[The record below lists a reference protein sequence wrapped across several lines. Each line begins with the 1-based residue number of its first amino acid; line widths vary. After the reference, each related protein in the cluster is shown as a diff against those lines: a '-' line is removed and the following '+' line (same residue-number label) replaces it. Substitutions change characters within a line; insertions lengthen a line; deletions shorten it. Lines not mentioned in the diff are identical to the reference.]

1 MQHDIPFKL
10 LGPTGSAMG
19 QAIDKCVHCGLC
31 LAVCPTYSI
40 LQEEMDSPRGRIFLM
55 KEALEGSLETD
66 DVMTYIDRCLGCV
79 ACTTACPS
87 GVEYGDLLAPFRAQ
101 AEKKRSR
108 TVMSKITRRLIRETV
123 PYPSRFRAAYHI
135 GKLAGPLKSLAP
147 PAMAPMMDLLPENL
161 PTARALPPVIHAQ
174 GTQRARVALMTGC
187 IQQVVQPEINWAT
200 ARVLARNGVEVVVPQ
215 EQGCC
220 GALSLH
226 IGERE
231 QARSFARNN
240 FGAFPTDVDA
250 IITNAAGCG
259 SGVEEYGLLFRD
271 ESDEEAANTYA
282 DLTMD
287 ISVFLDR
294 LGIATPKELAAPLRV
309 AYHDACHL
317 AHAQRIT
324 QEPRRL
330 LRSIPGLELLEMP
343 EGDMCCGSAGTY
355 NLEQPELARQLGER
369 KVSNALS
376 VKPDVIASGNIG
388 CLVQIQNHS
397 NLRGSPIPV
406 LHTIVVL
413 DRAYRGVSIMT
424 GKNGA
429 D

>member
-1 MQHDIPFKL
+1 MQHDIPIKS

-66 DVMTYIDRCLGCV
+66 EMMTFIDRCLGCV

-87 GVEYGDLLAPFRAQ
+87 GVEYGDLLTPFRAQ
-101 AEKKRSR
+101 AEEKRSR
-108 TVMSKITRRLIRETV
+108 SLMGRVRRRLIRETV
-123 PYPSRFRAAYHI
+123 PYPSRFRAAYRM
-135 GKLAGPLKSLAP
+135 GKLAGPLRRFAP
-147 PAMAPMMDLLPENL
+147 SSVAPMLDLLPQNL
-161 PTARALPPVIHAQ
+161 PSAPSLPAVVPAQ

-187 IQQVVQPEINWAT
+187 IQQVLQPEINWAT

-215 EQGCC
+215 KQGCC
-220 GALSLH
+220 GALSIH
-226 IGERE
+226 IGEHD
-231 QARSFARNN
+231 QARSFARDN
-240 FGAFPTDVDA
+240 FRSFPTDVDA

-259 SGVEEYGLLFRD
+259 SGVKEYTLLFR
-271 ESDEEAANTYA
+271 EERDEEIARTYA
-282 DLTMD
+282 ERTMD

-294 LGIATPKELAAPLRV
+294 LGIDTPKELAAPLRL

-330 LRSIPGLELLEMP
+330 LRSIPGLELLELP

-355 NLEQPELARQLGER
+355 NMEQPDLARQLGER
-369 KVSNALS
+369 KIANSLS
-376 VKPDVIASGNIG
+376 VRPDVIASGNIG
-388 CLVQIQNHS
+388 CLVQMQNHS
-397 NLRGSPIPV
+397 TLRGSPIPV
-406 LHTIVVL
+406 LHTIAVL

-424 GKNGA
+424 GTNGV